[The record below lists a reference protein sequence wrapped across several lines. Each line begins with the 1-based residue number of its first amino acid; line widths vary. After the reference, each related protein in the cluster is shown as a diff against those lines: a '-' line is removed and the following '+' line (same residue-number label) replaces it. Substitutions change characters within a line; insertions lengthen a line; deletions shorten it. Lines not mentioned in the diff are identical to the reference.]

1 MNSHTC
7 RLSPGRDRVQMACQ
21 FHGTCHAPGSGE
33 VAVPDPAAGYGGD
46 SAAAIGT
53 GIADAL
59 SDGLSVSVTAGP
71 AALPPL
77 HALAPPVTATIDLHG
92 EPFFTSGA
100 RTMARALPERCG
112 AESTDPCSRRRP
124 VKAGDP
130 RQGFTAGQRGG
141 RWTRPPGL
149 PLLRARRGA
158 RLARAKGGGSWG
170 RPKFGP
176 GPFPPLSAE
185 AVRCSGRC
193 PAKWITS

>member
-33 VAVPDPAAGYGGD
+33 VAVPDPATGYGGD

-92 EPFFTSGA
+92 EPVFTSGA
-100 RTMARALPERCG
+100 RTMARPPRAMWNRINRPMLTATTRQG
-112 AESTDPCSRRRP
+112 RRR
-124 VKAGDP
+124 ASGIHSRATRRTLDAAA
-130 RQGFTAGQRGG
+130 RAATA
-141 RWTRPPGL
+141 TRPPRR
-149 PLLRARRGA
+149 PSRAR
-158 RLARAKGGGSWG
+158 
-170 RPKFGP
+170 
-176 GPFPPLSAE
+176 
-185 AVRCSGRC
+185 
-193 PAKWITS
+193 